1 MSKITKQIFAKALH
15 KNINY
20 VINNKDKKCK

>member
-1 MSKITKQIFAKALH
+1 MSKTTKQIFAKALR

-20 VINNKDKKCK
+20 VINNKNKKYK